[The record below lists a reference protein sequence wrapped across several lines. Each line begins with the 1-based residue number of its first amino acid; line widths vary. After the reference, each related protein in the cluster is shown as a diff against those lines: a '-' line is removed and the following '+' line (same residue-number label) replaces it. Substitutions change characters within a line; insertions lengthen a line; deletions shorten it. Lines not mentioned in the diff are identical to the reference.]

1 MSGPVR
7 LEPPDGRDDTLTLRL
22 ATESTMTLRLPGR
35 APART
40 GRDAA
45 VDRLAAELAEQIG
58 PAVHAYEVAA
68 LLESEGLTAQQIA
81 DEYGHGNLFALA
93 EDLYRRVP
101 RSYPEPPAAAD
112 PWKPDPVRCALRGA
126 LFALPG
132 LAYPLTAR
140 LWQSDRAVLALVVA
154 GLVSWAWGQGLGHR
168 AYLRMASGRAEAA
181 RTLLAGAPLGAV
193 LACATGFAI
202 VGPSKAAFF
211 VAGQS
216 CYLAAAGILL
226 VLARERLLLGALSP
240 LIAGAAVLPFREPG
254 AMVRVGLCVL
264 TLVLV
269 VAAVGHC
276 LREALKEPAA
286 TSSAAPRLVTSLP
299 YGLFGLAA
307 GVLVAFAGRLHPLAV
322 IALTLSMGPAEWL
335 LYRYRGLS
343 VAALRATAT
352 PAAFR
357 WRSAAVLGGCLL
369 VYLLPLFPAA
379 LLTGAEPAP
388 LLALAALLWTAL
400 LLQAFGIAWPPAAV
414 SLAAAAGVAS
424 AGLLSPPPGPLTE
437 LLCCAAAAVVL
448 TGTTL
453 HLLGRPT
460 AHA

>member
-1 MSGPVR
+1 M
-7 LEPPDGRDDTLTLRL
+7 
-22 ATESTMTLRLPGR
+22 
-35 APART
+35 
-40 GRDAA
+40 
-45 VDRLAAELAEQIG
+45 
-58 PAVHAYEVAA
+58 
-68 LLESEGLTAQQIA
+68 
-81 DEYGHGNLFALA
+81 
-93 EDLYRRVP
+93 
-101 RSYPEPPAAAD
+101 
-112 PWKPDPVRCALRGA
+112 RCALRGA

-181 RTLLAGAPLGAV
+181 RTLMTGAPLGAV

-254 AMVRVGLCVL
+254 AMVRVGLCAL

-286 TSSAAPRLVTSLP
+286 TSSAAPRLVASLP

-424 AGLLSPPPGPLTE
+424 AGLLAPPPGPLTE

>member
-1 MSGPVR
+1 MSGPLR
-7 LEPPDGRDDTLTLRL
+7 LEPPDGRDDTLMLRL
-22 ATESTMTLRLPGR
+22 ATESTMTLRLPRLRSGR
-35 APART
+35 R
-40 GRDAA
+40 GKDAA

-81 DEYGHGNLFALA
+81 DEYGHGNLFSLA
-93 EDLYRRVP
+93 EDLYGRVP
-101 RSYPEPPAAAD
+101 RSFPEPPPATD
-112 PWKPDPVRCALRGA
+112 PWAPQPVRCALRGA

-140 LWQSDRAVLALVVA
+140 LWQSDRAVLALIVA
-154 GLVSWAWGQGLGHR
+154 GLISWAWGQGLGHR
-168 AYLRMASGRAEAA
+168 AYLRMASGRPEAA
-181 RTLLAGAPLGAV
+181 RTLLAGAPLGAL
-193 LACATGFAI
+193 LACVSGLAI
-202 VGPSKAAFF
+202 VGPARADFF

-226 VLARERLLLGALSP
+226 VLARERLLLAALTP

-254 AMVRVGLCVL
+254 AALRIGLCSL
-264 TLVLV
+264 ALVLV
-269 VAAVGHC
+269 LAAVWHC
-276 LREALKEPAA
+276 LRDILKQPASVA
-286 TSSAAPRLVTSLP
+286 PVSPRLVASLP

-307 GVLVAFAGRLHPLAV
+307 GVLVAFAGQRHPLAV

-335 LYRYRGLS
+335 LYRFRGLS

-352 PAAFR
+352 PTAFR

-369 VYLLPLFPAA
+369 VYLLPLIPAA

-400 LLQAFGIAWPPAAV
+400 LLQAFGIAWLPAVV
-414 SLAAAAGVAS
+414 SLAAAVGVA
-424 AGLLSPPPGPLTE
+424 AFGLLVPPPGPLAE
-437 LLCCAAAAVVL
+437 LILCSAAAAVL

-453 HLLGRPT
+453 HLLGRAT

>member
-1 MSGPVR
+1 MSGPIR
-7 LEPPDGRDDTLTLRL
+7 LQPSDGRDDTLTLRL

-40 GRDAA
+40 GKDAA

-101 RSYPEPPAAAD
+101 RSFPEPPAAAD

-181 RTLLAGAPLGAV
+181 RTLMAGAPLGAL

-202 VGPSKAAFF
+202 VGPGKAAFF

-226 VLARERLLLGALSP
+226 VLARERLLLGALGP
-240 LIAGAAVLPFREPG
+240 IIAGAAVLPFREPG
-254 AMVRVGLCVL
+254 SLLRVGLCAL

-269 VAAVGHC
+269 IAAVGHC
-276 LREALKEPAA
+276 LREALKEPGA
-286 TSSAAPRLVTSLP
+286 TSSAAPRLVASLP

-307 GVLVAFAGRLHPLAV
+307 GVLVAFAGQRHPLAV

-424 AGLLSPPPGPLTE
+424 AGLLAPPPGPLTE
-437 LLCCAAAAVVL
+437 LLCCAAAALAL

>member
-1 MSGPVR
+1 MSGPIR
-7 LEPPDGRDDTLTLRL
+7 LEPPDGREDTLMLRL
-22 ATESTMTLRLPGR
+22 ARESTMTLRLPGR
-35 APART
+35 RAARW
-40 GRDAA
+40 GKDAA
-45 VDRLAAELAEQIG
+45 IDRLAAQLAEQIG

-68 LLESEGLTAQQIA
+68 VLESEGLTAQQIA
-81 DEYGHGNLFALA
+81 DEYGHGNLFSLA
-93 EDLYRRVP
+93 EDLYTRVP
-101 RSYPEPPAAAD
+101 RSFPEPAAAAD
-112 PWKPDPVRCALRGA
+112 PWKPDPVRCGLRGA

-140 LWQSDRAVLALVVA
+140 LWQSDRAILALVVA

-181 RTLLAGAPLGAV
+181 RTLRAGAPLGAL
-193 LACATGFAI
+193 LAFGTGLAI
-202 VGPSKAAFF
+202 VGPSPAAFF

-226 VLARERLLLGALSP
+226 VLARERLLLGALTP
-240 LIAGAAVLPFREPG
+240 LMAGAAALPFQEPG
-254 AMVRVGLCVL
+254 VPLRIGISVL
-264 TLVLV
+264 TLALV
-269 VAAVGHC
+269 VAAVVHC
-276 LREALKEPAA
+276 LRGTLKLPAA
-286 TSSAAPRLVTSLP
+286 AAPVTPRLVASLP

-307 GVLVAFAGRLHPLAV
+307 GVLVAFAGQRHPLAV

-357 WRSAAVLGGCLL
+357 WRSAAVFGGCLF

-379 LLTGAEPAP
+379 LLTGAQPAP

-400 LLQAFGIAWPPAAV
+400 LLQAFGIAWLPAGV

-424 AGLLSPPPGPLTE
+424 ASFLAPVPGALTE
-437 LLCCAAAAVVL
+437 YLCCTAAALVL
-448 TGTTL
+448 MGSTL

-460 AHA
+460 AHS

>member
-1 MSGPVR
+1 MSGPMR

-22 ATESTMTLRLPGR
+22 AAESTSTLRLPGAGAGR
-35 APART
+35 A
-40 GRDAA
+40 GEDAA
-45 VDRLAAELAEQIG
+45 VDRLAAQLAEQIG

-68 LLESEGLTAQQIA
+68 VLESEGLTAQQIA

-93 EDLYRRVP
+93 EDLYTRVP
-101 RSYPEPPAAAD
+101 RSFPEPPAAAD
-112 PWKPDPVRCALRGA
+112 PWAPDPVRCALRGA

-132 LAYPLTAR
+132 LAYPLTAQ
-140 LWQSDRAVLALVVA
+140 LWQSEEAVLALVLA

-168 AYLRMASGRAEAA
+168 AYLRMASGRAAAA
-181 RTLLAGAPLGAV
+181 RTLLAGAPIGAL
-193 LACATGFAI
+193 LASLTGLAI
-202 VGPSKAAFF
+202 VGPGRAAVFA
-211 VAGQS
+211 VGQS
-216 CYLAAAGILL
+216 CYLAAAGVLL
-226 VLARERLLLGALSP
+226 VLAHERLLLAALTP
-240 LIAGAAVLPFREPG
+240 LIAGGALLLFQEPD
-254 AMVRVGLCVL
+254 ALVRVGLSVL
-264 TLVLV
+264 TLLLV
-269 VAAVGHC
+269 GAAVGHC
-276 LREALKEPAA
+276 LHRTLKEPATA
-286 TSSAAPRLVTSLP
+286 GSAAPRFVTSLP

-307 GVLVAFAGRLHPLAV
+307 GVLVVFAGERHPFAV

-343 VAALRATAT
+343 VAALRSTAT

-357 WRSAAVLGGCLL
+357 RRSAAVLAGCLS

-400 LLQAFGIAWPPAAV
+400 LLQAFGVAWLPAAIT
-414 SLAAAAGVAS
+414 LAAATGVAS
-424 AGLLSPPPGPLTE
+424 DALLAPPLGPLMQ
-437 LLCCAAAAVVL
+437 LLCCTAAATALV
-448 TGTTL
+448 GCTL

>member
-1 MSGPVR
+1 MSGPLR
-7 LEPPDGRDDTLTLRL
+7 LEPPDGREDTLTLRL
-22 ATESTMTLRLPGR
+22 STESTMTLRLPGR
-35 APART
+35 GPRRS
-40 GRDAA
+40 GKDAA

-81 DEYGHGNLFALA
+81 DEYGHRNLFALA

-101 RSYPEPPAAAD
+101 RSFPEPPVAAD
-112 PWKPDPVRCALRGA
+112 PWAPDPVRCALRGA

-132 LAYPLTAR
+132 LAYPLTAQ

-181 RTLLAGAPLGAV
+181 RTLLAGAPLGAL
-193 LACATGFAI
+193 LACVTGFAI
-202 VGPSKAAFF
+202 VGPSRAAFF

-226 VLARERLLLGALSP
+226 VLARERLLLGALTP
-240 LIAGAAVLPFREPG
+240 LMAGAAALPFREPG
-254 AMVRVGLCVL
+254 PPLRVGLSTL

-269 VAAVGHC
+269 LAAVAHC
-276 LREALKEPAA
+276 LRETLKEPAA
-286 TSSAAPRLVTSLP
+286 AAPATPRLVTSLP

-307 GVLVAFAGRLHPLAV
+307 GVLVAFAGQRHPLAV

-357 WRSAAVLGGCLL
+357 WRSAAILAGCLL

-388 LLALAALLWTAL
+388 LLALAVLLWTAL
-400 LLQAFGIAWPPAAV
+400 LLQAFGIAWLPAAV

-424 AGLLSPPPGPLTE
+424 SALLAPPSAPLTE
-437 LLCCAAAAVVL
+437 LLCCTAAATAL
-448 TGTTL
+448 TGSTW

>member
-1 MSGPVR
+1 MSGPIR

-22 ATESTMTLRLPGR
+22 ATESTMTLRLPGQR
-35 APART
+35 NARS
-40 GRDAA
+40 GKDAA

-68 LLESEGLTAQQIA
+68 VLESEGLTAQQIA
-81 DEYGHGNLFALA
+81 DEYGHGNLFSLA

-101 RSYPEPPAAAD
+101 RSFPEPPAAAD

-140 LWQSDRAVLALVVA
+140 LWQSDRAVLALVMA

-181 RTLLAGAPLGAV
+181 RTLMAGAPLGAL

-202 VGPSKAAFF
+202 VGPSRAAFF

-226 VLARERLLLGALSP
+226 VLARERLLLGALTP
-240 LIAGAAVLPFREPG
+240 VIAGAAVLPFREPG
-254 AMVRVGLCVL
+254 SLLRVGLCAL

-269 VAAVGHC
+269 VAAVAHC
-276 LREALKEPAA
+276 LREALKEPAVTA
-286 TSSAAPRLVTSLP
+286 SAAPRLVASLP

-307 GVLVAFAGRLHPLAV
+307 GVLVAFAGQRHPLAV

-379 LLTGAEPAP
+379 LFTGAEPAP

-414 SLAAAAGVAS
+414 SLVAAAGVAS
-424 AGLLSPPPGPLTE
+424 AGLLAPPPGPLTE
-437 LLCCAAAAVVL
+437 LLCCAAAALAL

>member
-1 MSGPVR
+1 MSGPIR
-7 LEPPDGRDDTLTLRL
+7 LEPHDGRDDTLMLRL

-35 APART
+35 RATRR
-40 GRDAA
+40 GKDAA
-45 VDRLAAELAEQIG
+45 VDRLAAELSEQIG

-81 DEYGHGNLFALA
+81 DEYGHGNLFSLA

-101 RSYPEPPAAAD
+101 RSFPEPPPAAD
-112 PWKPDPVRCALRGA
+112 PWAPDPVRCALRGA

-140 LWQSDRAVLALVVA
+140 LWQSERAVLALIVA
-154 GLVSWAWGQGLGHR
+154 GLISWAWGQGLGHR
-168 AYLRMASGRAEAA
+168 AYLRMASGRPEAA
-181 RTLLAGAPLGAV
+181 RTLLAGAPLGALFAAV
-193 LACATGFAI
+193 SGLAI
-202 VGPSKAAFF
+202 VGPGPADFF
-211 VAGQS
+211 VVGQS

-226 VLARERLLLGALSP
+226 VLARERLLLAALSP
-240 LIAGAAVLPFREPG
+240 LILGAAVLPFREPG
-254 AMVRVGLCVL
+254 ALLRVGLCSL
-264 TLVLV
+264 ALVLV
-269 VAAVGHC
+269 TGAVGHC
-276 LREALKEPAA
+276 LREILKEPAA
-286 TSSAAPRLVTSLP
+286 AAPVTPPLVASLP

-307 GVLVAFAGRLHPLAV
+307 GVLVAFAGQRHPLAV

-352 PAAFR
+352 PASFR
-357 WRSAAVLGGCLL
+357 WRSAAILMGCLL
-369 VYLLPLFPAA
+369 VYLLPLIPAA

-400 LLQAFGIAWPPAAV
+400 LLQAFGIAWLPAAV
-414 SLAAAAGVAS
+414 TLAAAAGVA
-424 AGLLSPPPGPLTE
+424 ALGLHAQPSPLAQYV
-437 LLCCAAAAVVL
+437 CCTAAALTL
-448 TGTTL
+448 TGATL

-460 AHA
+460 VHA